1 MTNVIV
7 KQRLVD
13 ATDALARVAGSALS
27 DPDALV
33 GVVRVA
39 DALQAIAIEMLAD
52 AAYREGIMRA
62 SGWPVEVLVGVDAR
76 RTRWDSRDLLAA
88 ADALRSMP
96 RTRAMVADGVV
107 SLSQVRGIERAIRPL
122 RVSQRGQVDE
132 LIGRRAPALVTAEPD
147 RLVEEV
153 EDLVVGLREDL
164 LVKREDR
171 LIERSFLAVQQ
182 RLDGGGSIYGEADAE
197 RFATLTS
204 ALDAAAERPDGSD
217 AADVE
222 DDASSRARQ
231 RMDALVRICEASL
244 AGGTGD
250 RPRARILAVLDVTGM
265 DRLGICEGAR
275 VLANVAGRPLR
286 LSRLATETLLCD
298 ADVTP
303 MIFAE
308 GQPIGVGNTAST
320 IPEKL
325 RAAVI
330 ARDGCCRFPGCRMPA
345 AWADVHHLRARADGG
360 DARIE
365 NLLLFMPT
373 LSPARAPIS
382 LEDRAASRRC
392 RQLQSPRQA
401 LHHSSPGSATYAR
414 MTRARTGLP
423 IPMGSFARA
432 QDQRDHRKR
441 ISADSSSP
449 MVRAHVGQYQRAST
463 GVPQAVC

>member
-1 MTNVIV
+1 VTNVVV

-39 DALQAIAIEMLAD
+39 DELQAIAIEMLAD
-52 AAYREGIMRA
+52 TAYRSTITTA
-62 SGWPVEVLVGVDAR
+62 SGLPVEVLVGVEAR
-76 RTRWDSRDLLAA
+76 RTRWEVRDLLAA
-88 ADALRSMP
+88 ADAMRALP
-96 RTRAMVADGVV
+96 RTRAMVADGAV
-107 SLSQVRGIERAIRPL
+107 SLSQVRGITSAIRPL
-122 RVSQRGQVDE
+122 RASQRERVDE
-132 LIGRRAPALVTAEPD
+132 LVGRRAPELVSAEPD

-164 LVKREDR
+164 LVNREDR

-182 RLDGGGSIYGEADAE
+182 RLDGDGSIYGEADAE
-197 RFATLTS
+197 RFATLTI
-204 ALDAAAERPDGSD
+204 ALDAAAERPDSGD
-217 AADVE
+217 AADAEGVE

-231 RMDALVRICEASL
+231 RMDALVRISEASL

-286 LSRLATETLLCD
+286 LSRLATNTLLCD
-298 ADVTP
+298 ADITP
-303 MIFAE
+303 ILFAE
-308 GQPIGVGNTAST
+308 GQPIGVGTTAST

-365 NLLLFMPT
+365 NLLL
-373 LSPARAPIS
+373 LCRRCHRRVHRYRWKIA
-382 LEDRAASRRC
+382 LHEDGAASFTLRGKRYTTH
-392 RQLQSPRQA
+392 P
-401 LHHSSPGSATYAR
+401 
-414 MTRARTGLP
+414 RARPPTRG
-423 IPMGSFARA
+423 
-432 QDQRDHRKR
+432 
-441 ISADSSSP
+441 
-449 MVRAHVGQYQRAST
+449 
-463 GVPQAVC
+463 

>member
-1 MTNVIV
+1 MANVMV

-39 DALQAIAIEMLAD
+39 DELQAIAIEMLAD
-52 AAYREGIMRA
+52 TAYRNTITTA
-62 SGWPVEVLVGVDAR
+62 SGLPVEVLVGVEAR
-76 RTRWDSRDLLAA
+76 RTRWESHDLLTA

-96 RTRAMVADGVV
+96 RTRALVADGVV
-107 SLSQVRGIERAIRPL
+107 SLSQVRGISRAIRPL
-122 RVSQRGQVDE
+122 RVSQRARVDE
-132 LIGRRAPALVTAEPD
+132 LVGRRASALVTAEPD

-153 EDLVVGLREDL
+153 EDLLWRLREDL
-164 LVKREDR
+164 LVKREDHQ
-171 LIERSFLAVQQ
+171 IERSFLAVQQ

-197 RFATLTS
+197 RFATLTI

-217 AADVE
+217 ADDAEGVE

-244 AGGTGD
+244 AGGSGD
-250 RPRARILAVLDVTGM
+250 RPRARILAVLDITGM

-286 LSRLATETLLCD
+286 LSKLATETVLCD

-303 MIFAE
+303 IVFAD

-320 IPEKL
+320 IPEKV

-345 AWADVHHLRARADGG
+345 AWADVHHVRARADGG
-360 DARIE
+360 DACIE
-365 NLLLFMPT
+365 NLLLLCRRCHRRVHRYRWKIALQQDGAASFTCRGKRYTTHPRARP
-373 LSPARAPIS
+373 PAR
-382 LEDRAASRRC
+382 E
-392 RQLQSPRQA
+392 
-401 LHHSSPGSATYAR
+401 
-414 MTRARTGLP
+414 
-423 IPMGSFARA
+423 
-432 QDQRDHRKR
+432 
-441 ISADSSSP
+441 
-449 MVRAHVGQYQRAST
+449 
-463 GVPQAVC
+463 